1 MDFREIKSARTSEVP
16 LTLKQVDSI
25 YWLGRYT
32 ERVLTT
38 LKLFMNVYDSQLDS
52 NFDYAKYCDDLDI
65 YNGFASITDFC
76 QRYAFDKN
84 YASSI
89 ISSMNR
95 SYDNAIMLRE
105 TIGSD
110 ALSYIELALRRME
123 DAQFSQTPVLV
134 FQEVI
139 DCIMAFKGQVF
150 DAITDHNVRHILLTG
165 LTLERLDMYLRL
177 NMNEDKVAFECRRLT
192 HSIERTDINCDRLAL
207 SKVCG
212 ELCENSDFMDN
223 ADKMI
228 LLQLIDSL
236 FIKIDIAA

>member
-1 MDFREIKSARTSEVP
+1 MDFREVNSTRNGQVP

-52 NFDYAKYCDDLDI
+52 QFDYAKYCDDLDI
-65 YNGFASITDFC
+65 FNGFSSLADFC
-76 QRYAFDKN
+76 NRYAFDKN

-89 ISSMNR
+89 ISSMTR

-123 DAQFSQTPVLV
+123 DAQYSETPALV
-134 FQEVI
+134 FQKVI
-139 DCIMAFKGQVF
+139 DNIMAFKGQVF
-150 DAITDHNVRHILLTG
+150 DSITDHNIRHILLAG

-177 NMNEDKVAFECRRLT
+177 NMNEDKVNFECRRLT

-207 SKVCG
+207 QKVCG
-212 ELCENSDFMDN
+212 ELCENSDFLDN
-223 ADKMI
+223 ADKMV
-228 LLQLIDSL
+228 LLQLIDGL
-236 FIKIDIAA
+236 FIRLDVAA

>member
-1 MDFREIKSARTSEVP
+1 MDFREVSFSRKGEIP

-38 LKLFMNVYDSQLDS
+38 LKVFMDVYDSQLDS
-52 NFDYAKYCDDLDI
+52 NFDYAKYCSDLDI
-65 YNGFASITDFC
+65 YNGFSSISDFC
-76 QRYAFDKN
+76 QRYAFDRS

-110 ALSYIELALRRME
+110 SLSYIELALRRME
-123 DAQFSQTPVLV
+123 DAQYSQTPALV
-134 FQEVI
+134 FQKVI
-139 DCIMAFKGQVF
+139 DNIMAFKGQVF
-150 DAITDHNVRHILLTG
+150 DSIADHNVRHILLAG

-177 NMNEDKVAFECRRLT
+177 NMNEDKVNFECRRLT

-207 SKVCG
+207 QKVCG
-212 ELCENSDFMDN
+212 ELCEKSDFMDN

-236 FIKIDIAA
+236 FMKIDMAA

>member
-1 MDFREIKSARTSEVP
+1 MDFREVNAVRKEVP
-16 LTLKQVDSI
+16 LTLNQVDSI

-52 NFDYAKYCDDLDI
+52 NFDYAKYCSALDI
-65 YNGFASITDFC
+65 YNGFSSISDFC
-76 QRYAFDKN
+76 SRYAFDKN

-110 ALSYIELALRRME
+110 ALSYIELASRKMA
-123 DAQFSQTPVLV
+123 DAQFSDTPVLV

-150 DAITDHNVRHILLTG
+150 DSITDHNVRHILLAG

-177 NMNEDKVAFECRRLT
+177 NMNEDKVNFECRRLS
-192 HSIERTDINCDRLAL
+192 HSISRTDINCDKAAL
-207 SKVCG
+207 QKVCD
-212 ELCENSDFMDN
+212 ELCNKSDLMDN

-236 FIKIDIAA
+236 FLKTELAA

>member
-1 MDFREIKSARTSEVP
+1 MDFREVNFKRTGEVP

-38 LKLFMNVYDSQLDS
+38 LKVFMDVYDSQLDS
-52 NFDYAKYCDDLDI
+52 QFDYAKYCADLDI
-65 YNGFASITDFC
+65 YNGFSSIGDFC
-76 QRYAFDKN
+76 TRYAFDKS

-89 ISSMNR
+89 ISSMTR

-123 DAQFSQTPVLV
+123 DAQFSQTPVLD
-134 FQEVI
+134 FQKVI
-139 DCIMAFKGQVF
+139 DCIMAFKGEVF
-150 DAITDHNVRHILLTG
+150 DSIADHNIRHILLAG

-177 NMNEDKVAFECRRLT
+177 GMNEDKVVFECRRLS

-207 SKVCG
+207 QKVCG
-212 ELCENSDFMDN
+212 ELCEKGDFMDN

-236 FIKIDIAA
+236 FIKIDLAA